1 MFDFRSA
8 LAANAVNELDFD
20 ELEDLLRRIKRE
32 HLADISPEIGV
43 RELLALAQENN
54 WITEDENGRF
64 HIRVPV
70 AA

>member
-8 LAANAVNELDFD
+8 LAANAGNELDFD
-20 ELEDLLRRIKRE
+20 QLEELLRRIKQE

-64 HIRVPV
+64 HIQVPV